1 MPIEILIIL
10 ALVLA
15 NGVLAGAEIAVISM
29 RPGRLLELQNAGSK
43 SAHAIQRLR
52 EQPERFFATVQVGI
66 TVVGATAGAFG
77 GASFAHE
84 LSKVL
89 ARWPLIEPWARELS
103 FALVVSLISYLS
115 LVLGELV
122 PKSLALRSAERYSL
136 IVARP
141 LLLLAG
147 LMRPLIWFLTASSN
161 LVLRPFRDQTSF
173 VESRLSADELVEL
186 MSEAGR
192 AGTVH
197 PQAGEIAARAL
208 SLPDLVASDVMVP
221 RTSVIS
227 LQRDASRETLRR
239 MMLEHT
245 HSRFPVVEGER
256 DHVVGYV
263 NVKDVLAIAWEERL
277 FVLADLIRPAFF
289 VPESKSAVELLS
301 EMRSRRVPFCVV
313 VDEHGGMA
321 GIVSLKDV
329 LEELVGAIFGEH
341 ATTRPEALHREN
353 DGHVV
358 VRATMPIRELN
369 RELALGLPEG
379 DWVTVGGLCLALAKR
394 IPVPGERF
402 TTDAGIVLEIVDA
415 SPRRVRTVRLLM
427 PSTPEQPQNARPNDT
442 PS

>member
-1 MPIEILIIL
+1 MPFEILIIL
-10 ALVLA
+10 ALVIA

-29 RPGRLLELQNAGSK
+29 RPGRLLELQNEGNK
-43 SAHAIQRLR
+43 SALAIQRLR

-77 GASFAHE
+77 GASFAND
-84 LSKVL
+84 LSKLL
-89 ARWPLIEPWARELS
+89 ARWPLIAPWATEVSLV
-103 FALVVSLISYLS
+103 LVVTLISYLS

-141 LLLLAG
+141 LLLMAG

-161 LVLRPFRDQTSF
+161 LVLRPFKDQTSF

-197 PQAGEIAARAL
+197 PRAGEIAARAL
-208 SLPDLVASDVMVP
+208 SLPELVASDVMVP
-221 RTSVIS
+221 RTSVVS
-227 LQRDASRETLRR
+227 LRRDASRETLRR
-239 MMLEHT
+239 VMLEHT
-245 HSRFPVVEGER
+245 HSRFPVTEGER
-256 DHVVGYV
+256 DRVVGYV
-263 NVKDVLAIAWEERL
+263 NIKDVLTVAWDEQL

-289 VPESKSAVELLS
+289 VPEAKSAVELLT
-301 EMRSRRVPFCVV
+301 EMRARHVPFCVV

-321 GIVSLKDV
+321 GIVTLEDV
-329 LEELVGAIFGEH
+329 LEELVGEIFGEH
-341 ATTRPEALHREN
+341 AAPQPELLHRGS

-358 VRATMPIRELN
+358 VRATMPLRELN
-369 RELALGLPEG
+369 RALGLVLPEG
-379 DWVTVGGLCLALAKR
+379 DWVTVGGLCLSLAKR

-402 TTDAGIVLEIVDA
+402 TTDDGVVLEIVDA
-415 SPRRVRTVRLLM
+415 SPRRVRTVRIVV
-427 PSTPEQPQNARPNDT
+427 PAPRSAGSAPAST
-442 PS
+442 S

>member
-1 MPIEILIIL
+1 MAFEILIIL

-29 RPGRLLELQNAGSK
+29 RPGRLRELQGEGSK
-43 SAHAIQRLR
+43 GALAVQRLR

-77 GASFAHE
+77 GASFARD

-89 ARWPLIEPWARELS
+89 AQWALIEPWADEIALV
-103 FALVVSLISYLS
+103 LVVSLISYLS

-122 PKSLALRSAERYSL
+122 PKSLALRSAERYSSL
-136 IVARP
+136 VARP
-141 LLLLAG
+141 LLLLAS

-161 LVLRPFRDQTSF
+161 LVLRPFKDRTSF
-173 VESRLSADELVEL
+173 TEARLSADELVEL
-186 MSEAGR
+186 MTEATRTGS
-192 AGTVH
+192 VH

-208 SLPDLVASDVMVP
+208 TLPELVASDVMVP

-245 HSRFPVVEGER
+245 HSRFPVIEGER
-256 DHVVGYV
+256 DRVVGYV
-263 NVKDVLAIAWEERL
+263 NVKDVLAIAWEEQL

-289 VPESKSAVELLS
+289 VPESKSAVELIS

-321 GIVSLKDV
+321 GIVSLTDV
-329 LEELVGAIFGEH
+329 LEELVGEIFGEH
-341 ATTRPEALHREN
+341 AAAEPKAFRRES

-369 RELALGLPEG
+369 RDLGIALPEG
-379 DWVTVGGLCLALAKR
+379 DWVTVGGLCLSLATR

-402 TTDAGIVLEIVDA
+402 TTDAGIVLEILDA
-415 SPRRVRTVRLLM
+415 SPRRVRTVRIVM
-427 PSTPEQPQNARPNDT
+427 PAPETPKGPPPA
-442 PS
+442 

>member
-1 MPIEILIIL
+1 MAFEILIIL

-29 RPGRLLELQNAGSK
+29 RPGRLRELQGEGSK
-43 SAHAIQRLR
+43 GALAVQRLR

-77 GASFAHE
+77 GASFARD

-89 ARWPLIEPWARELS
+89 AQWALIEPWADEIALV
-103 FALVVSLISYLS
+103 LVVSLISYLS

-122 PKSLALRSAERYSL
+122 PKSLALRSAERYSSL
-136 IVARP
+136 VARP
-141 LLLLAG
+141 LLLLAS

-161 LVLRPFRDQTSF
+161 LVLRPFKDRTSF
-173 VESRLSADELVEL
+173 TEARLSADELVEL
-186 MSEAGR
+186 MSEAARTGS
-192 AGTVH
+192 VH

-208 SLPDLVASDVMVP
+208 TLPELVASDVMVP
-221 RTSVIS
+221 RTSVVS

-239 MMLEHT
+239 LMLEHT
-245 HSRFPVVEGER
+245 HSRFPVIEGER
-256 DHVVGYV
+256 DRVVGYV

-289 VPESKSAVELLS
+289 VPESKSAVELIA

-329 LEELVGAIFGEH
+329 LEELVGEIFGEH
-341 ATTRPEALHREN
+341 ATVRPEAFRRES
-353 DGHVV
+353 DGNVV

-369 RELALGLPEG
+369 RDLSIALPEG

-402 TTDAGIVLEIVDA
+402 ATDAGIVLEIVDA
-415 SPRRVRTVRLLM
+415 SARRVRSVRILM
-427 PSTPEQPQNARPNDT
+427 PVPPAPDG
-442 PS
+442 PPAA